1 MSSMAARKNLGE
13 GGRDR
18 ERGDKLGVN
27 ISTQVVH
34 ARDKAY
40 LIMLLGE
47 MWGRKIDLRMAVQKN
62 LVEGGGDG
70 EKYEKLGAL

>member
-1 MSSMAARKNLGE
+1 M
-13 GGRDR
+13 
-18 ERGDKLGVN
+18 
-27 ISTQVVH
+27 H